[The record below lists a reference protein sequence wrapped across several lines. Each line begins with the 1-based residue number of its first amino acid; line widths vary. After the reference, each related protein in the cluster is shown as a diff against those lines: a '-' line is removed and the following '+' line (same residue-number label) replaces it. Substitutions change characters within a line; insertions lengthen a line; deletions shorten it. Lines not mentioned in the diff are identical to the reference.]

1 MEFTKEIAQIL
12 ELSIFSTIKKE
23 SYWPLLERGRIVK
36 ITAGQMIPQS
46 SDGTRYAGLILSGFF
61 RLYLYAPSGR
71 QTTVRYAKP
80 GEMMGIVGAIV
91 TDEKSGEPEETHV
104 QALADSEV
112 LAVSFEDVRFF
123 GKKTPDLAWLF
134 AEECARRVYAALREV
149 YGIAFTSVRQRLA
162 RHLLLNA
169 MSQESP
175 PFLSV
180 KLSQQDLA
188 DSIGTVREVVVRE
201 LRKLKKEGLIETV
214 KGRIEIVQP
223 GQLFLLSEESKE
235 N

>member
-12 ELSIFSTIKKE
+12 ELSIFSSIKKE

-36 ITAGQMIPQS
+36 IIAGQMIPQS

-123 GKKTPDLAWLF
+123 GKK
-134 AEECARRVYAALREV
+134 LR
-149 YGIAFTSVRQRLA
+149 T
-162 RHLLLNA
+162 
-169 MSQESP
+169 
-175 PFLSV
+175 
-180 KLSQQDLA
+180 
-188 DSIGTVREVVVRE
+188 
-201 LRKLKKEGLIETV
+201 
-214 KGRIEIVQP
+214 
-223 GQLFLLSEESKE
+223 
-235 N
+235 

>member
-1 MEFTKEIAQIL
+1 
-12 ELSIFSTIKKE
+12 
-23 SYWPLLERGRIVK
+23 
-36 ITAGQMIPQS
+36 
-46 SDGTRYAGLILSGFF
+46 
-61 RLYLYAPSGR
+61 
-71 QTTVRYAKP
+71 
-80 GEMMGIVGAIV
+80 
-91 TDEKSGEPEETHV
+91 
-104 QALADSEV
+104 
-112 LAVSFEDVRFF
+112 
-123 GKKTPDLAWLF
+123 
-134 AEECARRVYAALREV
+134 
-149 YGIAFTSVRQRLA
+149 
-162 RHLLLNA
+162 

-201 LRKLKKEGLIETV
+201 LRKLKKEGLIESA